1 MARDAYSPVARFFC
15 VGSSHEPLPVLV
27 GARDVAGNAGFPGL
41 LHPLIHIEVQRAV
54 DDAPRAWI
62 DVDLGALGH
71 AVGVV
76 AAIGQ
81 RVTPGV
87 G

>member
-15 VGSSHEPLPVLV
+15 VGSSHEPLPVPV
-27 GARDVAGNAGFPGL
+27 GAGDVAGNAGFPGL
-41 LHPLIHIEVQRAV
+41 LHPLVHIEVQRAV
-54 DDAPRAWI
+54 D
-62 DVDLGALGH
+62 V
-71 AVGVV
+71 VV
-76 AAIGQ
+76 AIGR